1 MKKKV
6 FKSSNAF
13 VALFVASMFFA
24 TNASAQQQQ
33 GDMAFGGHISQYLES
48 GFSLTGIGA
57 KFRYTIIEQTRVEGV
72 FTYFFPKEVA
82 RFMGISGNVSMVDF
96 SVNAHYL
103 FPIADRLTLYPL
115 VGLGILGLRATV
127 SGGGASVRNSEN
139 HVILNIGGGAD
150 IKVAD
155 NISINIE
162 PKLLRTFD
170 NDTRGGF
177 IISAGVIFNF

>member
-6 FKSSNAF
+6 FKSSNVF
-13 VALFVASMFFA
+13 VALFVASMFFS
-24 TNASAQQQQ
+24 TNVSAQQQ

-57 KFRYTIIEQTRVEGV
+57 KFRYTVTEQVRVEGA

-82 RFMGISGNVSMVDF
+82 RFMGVSGNVSMVDF
-96 SVNAHYL
+96 GVNAHYL
-103 FPIADRLTLYPL
+103 FPITDRFTLYPL
-115 VGLGILGLRATV
+115 VGLGLLGLRATV

-139 HVILNIGGGAD
+139 HVVLNIGGGAD

-170 NDTRGGF
+170 NNTRGGF